1 MDGHAEAWRR
11 RNIKEFGEEGVTSL
25 GLEFE
30 CLKSSKE

>member
-1 MDGHAEAWRR
+1 MDDHAEAWRR
-11 RNIKEFGEEGVTSL
+11 RNIKEFGEGVTSL